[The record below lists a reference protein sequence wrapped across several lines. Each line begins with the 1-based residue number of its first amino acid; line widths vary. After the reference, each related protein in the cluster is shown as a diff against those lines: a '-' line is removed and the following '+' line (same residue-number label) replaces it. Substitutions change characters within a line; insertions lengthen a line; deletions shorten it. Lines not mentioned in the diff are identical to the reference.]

1 MSEIFHSPTFWE
13 AVAFIVFLGIVL
25 RFGYRPVVD
34 MLDARAEKIKNELDE
49 ARVLHE
55 DSQTLLANYQR
66 KQRDAEKE
74 AKRIVEQAKAEAE
87 RLRAKAEADLK
98 ETLERREQAAIDKI
112 ARAEAQALQDVR
124 DNAIDAAVVA
134 ARTLI
139 AENLDEAKSAALIDE
154 AIAGLGT
161 KLH

>member
-1 MSEIFHSPTFWE
+1 MSEIFQSPTFWE

-25 RFGYRPVVD
+25 RFGYRPVAD

-55 DSQTLLANYQR
+55 DAQTLLANYQR

-74 AKRIVEQAKAEAE
+74 AKRIVEQAKEEAE
-87 RLRAKAEADLK
+87 RLRAKAEADLQ